1 MILQKL
7 LRTKYCLT
15 IGPINVKES
24 DHVKLLGITIDK
36 NLNFK
41 KHIDNICCNA
51 NYKLY
56 VFKKVKLLDNAF
68 IDSQFNSALLMM
80 FSLKTLYLKI
90 EKIHHK
96 TFRIIHQSNATYRD
110 LQECKGSTS
119 FHQQHLQFS
128 LTEIYKSILATST
141 IFIEIICKRVQC
153 FFFQLQGQE
162 LAGKSLHIF
171 VAH

>member
-7 LRTKYCLT
+7 LRSKYCLT

-24 DHVKLLGITIDK
+24 DHVELLGTTTDK

-41 KHIDNICCNA
+41 KHIDNICWNA
-51 NYKLY
+51 NYKQY
-56 VFKKVKLLDNAF
+56 VFKKAKLLGNAF

-90 EKIHHK
+90 EKIHQK
-96 TFRIIHQSNATYRD
+96 TLRIIHQSNATYRD

-119 FHQQHLQFS
+119 FRQQHLQFS

-141 IFIEIICKRVQC
+141 TFM
-153 FFFQLQGQE
+153 
-162 LAGKSLHIF
+162 
-171 VAH
+171 